1 MLARKVSRKMPQIV
15 LFNFAGK
22 RFTGPM
28 LIKTYSQGSTFIPL
42 KYIYID
48 IHTYMYNTPLRII
61 NY

>member
-42 KYIYID
+42 NFFPWNKLI
-48 IHTYMYNTPLRII
+48 
-61 NY
+61 